1 MGMEIEVSSLEEMCD
16 LMCSNKLPKK
26 KSNKKEAQDN
36 LVVFDDYREETGEQ
50 MVFIDLLDAIEDEEN
65 GKD

>member
-1 MGMEIEVSSLEEMCD
+1 MGMEIEVNSLEEMCD

-26 KSNKKEAQDN
+26 KNNKKEAQGN

-50 MVFIDLLDAIEDEEN
+50 MVFIDLLDAIEDGEN
-65 GKD
+65 GEN